1 MKSLEKRLAE
11 KGWAKKDIAKAI
23 NLIEKAKQNKH
34 PKIKLLDK
42 AVYWLSL
49 LIAIIGNLV
58 ISVALVPFLLVL
70 SSFQLYAILIVIGIS
85 FGLLFELLLRKIEN
99 LAARHHIFLGILIPS
114 LAVLNFVV
122 VLNNTERFIGIKA
135 SSSPLI
141 IGSIYAIV
149 FMLPYIVYNS
159 FLKNRA

>member
-23 NLIEKAKQNKH
+23 KLIEKAKQNKH

-99 LAARHHIFLGILIPS
+99 LAARHHIFLG
-114 LAVLNFVV
+114 F
-122 VLNNTERFIGIKA
+122 
-135 SSSPLI
+135 
-141 IGSIYAIV
+141 
-149 FMLPYIVYNS
+149 
-159 FLKNRA
+159 